1 MSNDRISKK
10 LIDLMG
16 NQSLNSY
23 EKAWAL
29 LDCFR
34 NNLTPEQH
42 PEALRVI
49 FESYGLAPRHESLY
63 QSPKFDQA
71 LIERVEKNYQKKTQ
85 HALEGWF
92 EINQDQPF
100 EKTLVE
106 ICIFLEQYSDE
117 RERAVVFQ
125 MILASRYI
133 PVSPAYFSKHIDDKN
148 DDLMLREYAATFIKL
163 RQTLNMSHLGPTERG
178 SLILDFLQELKDQ
191 PNIQAIVLGAFIEE
205 LLRRLKQQ
213 NTPSAPPANLSSTA
227 TFPLTPD
234 MSPEQLNEM
243 LQNFQSFLPP
253 ELLKQLRKLF
263 GDDDDKK
270 GFD

>member
-1 MSNDRISKK
+1 MSDDRISKK

-34 NNLTPEQH
+34 NELSPEEH
-42 PEALRVI
+42 PEALKII

-63 QSPKFDQA
+63 QSPEFDQA
-71 LIERVEKNYQKKTQ
+71 FIERVEKNCQKKIQ

-92 EINQDQPF
+92 EINLDQPF
-100 EKTLVE
+100 DKTLVE
-106 ICIFLEQYSDE
+106 ICMFLEQFIDD
-117 RERAVVFQ
+117 RERAVAFQ
-125 MILASRYI
+125 MILASKYI
-133 PVSPAYFSKHIDDKN
+133 PVSPAYFSKHVDDKN
-148 DDLMLREYAATFIKL
+148 DDLMLREYASTFIKL

-178 SLILDFLQELKDQ
+178 SLILDFINELNEQ

-213 NTPSAPPANLSSTA
+213 NTPTTQASSFSSTA

-243 LQNFQSFLPP
+243 LKNFQSFLPP
-253 ELLKQLRKLF
+253 ELLKQLKKLF